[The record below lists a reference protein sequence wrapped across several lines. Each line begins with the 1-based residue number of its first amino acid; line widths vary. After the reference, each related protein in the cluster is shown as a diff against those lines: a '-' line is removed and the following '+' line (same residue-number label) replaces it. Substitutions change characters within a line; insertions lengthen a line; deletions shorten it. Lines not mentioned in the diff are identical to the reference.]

1 MTPGQMKVY
10 NFIRSHIA
18 EHGYSPS
25 YQVIADA
32 MGFKNRSQAYHYV
45 LKLVDHGLLRK
56 DGSAGGIHLVEDDR
70 DRLIMRMS
78 DALKCAIFE
87 AYCNAKHG
95 KFEPAERDQLI
106 KNLIPYREVSEQAE
120 AHIRARTLTELARTD
135 AKQILE
141 GK

>member
-10 NFIRSHIA
+10 QYIKSHIA

-32 MGFKNRSQAYHYV
+32 MGFKSRSQAYQYV
-45 LKLVDHGLLRK
+45 VKLVEHGLLQK
-56 DGSAGGIHLVEDDR
+56 TGKAGGIQLVEDDR
-70 DRLIMRMS
+70 DKLIMRMS

-87 AYCNAKHG
+87 AYCNAKNG
-95 KFEPAERDQLI
+95 KFEPDERDQLI

-120 AHIRARTLTELARTD
+120 AHIRARALTELARAD
-135 AKQILE
+135 APHING